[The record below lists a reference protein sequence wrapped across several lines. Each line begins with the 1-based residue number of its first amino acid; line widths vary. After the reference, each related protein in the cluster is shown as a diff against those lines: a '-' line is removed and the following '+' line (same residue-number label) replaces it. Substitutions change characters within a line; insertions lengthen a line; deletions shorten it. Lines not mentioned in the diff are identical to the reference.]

1 MQEDRA
7 QGRLTG
13 FQEICG
19 GGREDSAQDLG
30 TPCGRISVYHNQNRE
45 AAAEGKE
52 ALDQEF

>member
-19 GGREDSAQDLG
+19 GGREDLAQDLG
-30 TPCGRISVYHNQNRE
+30 TPCGRISVYHTQNRE
-45 AAAEGKE
+45 AAAEGK
-52 ALDQEF
+52 ALDLV

>member
-30 TPCGRISVYHNQNRE
+30 TPCGRISVYHTQNRE